1 VEVPVI
7 ALMLLA
13 AAAGPIDP
21 AATPPARPLLDQ
33 ADPRA
38 CRAAQASGD
47 VVVCGSRD
55 AQERFR
61 LRPLE
66 DRRFAERPTRAEMDI
81 PGGGKLKA
89 HGQQGNVGGFSSP
102 RAMVTLSWPF

>member
-1 VEVPVI
+1 VTVI

-13 AAAGPIDP
+13 VAGP
-21 AATPPARPLLDQ
+21 AVATDAPPPGALLNQ
-33 ADPRA
+33 ADPSA
-38 CRAAQASGD
+38 CRKAQASGD
-47 VVVCGSRD
+47 VVVCGNRD

-61 LRPLE
+61 LRPVE
-66 DRRFAERPTRAEMDI
+66 ERGFAERPVRAEMTI

-89 HGQQGNVGGFSSP
+89 HGQQGNVGGFTSP